1 MRTGTEC
8 KQKQNNR
15 PDQEATVNTRLLS
28 DLTSAGTNKLD
39 DFKTDITE
47 QRTLL
52 NLKLTVSL
60 YTHCKKLAAARNQQ
74 AYIDF
79 QAYFGLINNQNPQES
94 SNLAYLSVVDQK
106 VDDKLTLLEIIN
118 RLHDDF
124 IIKLNKQWLLLE
136 TDGAACIPQNTVHKD

>member
-60 YTHCKKLAAARNQQ
+60 YTLQKISSCKKPTSI
-74 AYIDF
+74 Y
-79 QAYFGLINNQNPQES
+79 
-94 SNLAYLSVVDQK
+94 
-106 VDDKLTLLEIIN
+106 
-118 RLHDDF
+118 
-124 IIKLNKQWLLLE
+124 
-136 TDGAACIPQNTVHKD
+136 